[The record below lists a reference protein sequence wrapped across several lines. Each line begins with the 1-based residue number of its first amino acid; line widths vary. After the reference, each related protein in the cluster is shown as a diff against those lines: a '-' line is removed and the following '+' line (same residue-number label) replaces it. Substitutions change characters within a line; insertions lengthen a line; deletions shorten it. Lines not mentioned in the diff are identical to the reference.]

1 MQPLEFHPMTEGR
14 KQNPLWTGI
23 AVAGFA
29 LALVGL
35 FYRPFLFE
43 PGGALLFLVG
53 SKSIDNP
60 RFTRPGAIAI
70 AFCAFLGAALAAAFK
85 HALY

>member
-1 MQPLEFHPMTEGR
+1 MTDGR
-14 KQNPLWTGI
+14 KENPLWTGL
-23 AVAGFA
+23 AVLGFA

-35 FYRPFLFE
+35 VYKPFLFE

-53 SKSIDNP
+53 SKSMSNP
-60 RFTRPGAIAI
+60 RFTRPGAIVI
-70 AFCAFLGAALAAAFK
+70 ATCAFLGAALAAAFK